1 MDVNTHDSPDLN
13 DPYPA
18 MLLAIHHASPPKR
31 RLSSY
36 LDCSNKWCPCLF
48 RCHGEN
54 HPVRREGDWGL
65 VKNLKRHGP
74 QSSIWLLRALAP
86 CGLPET
92 MSKICSN
99 RQFFLPAHLIVTRIQ
114 HRDRSNP
121 VGEVIPPFDDSVWE
135 TDAHLLVALFG
146 ERIFA
151 CVLVNA
157 PVPVPHGVNMVA
169 QTRT

>member
-1 MDVNTHDSPDLN
+1 MLIFCYSYCCNGVSCVFAEGGLCVCGQEHREDLVYSFATRMVLFFNRINLQDTGPWMDVNTHDSPDLN

-36 LDCSNKWCPCLF
+36 VDCSNKWCPCLF

-74 QSSIWLLRALAP
+74 QSSIWLLWALAP
-86 CGLPET
+86 CGL
-92 MSKICSN
+92 
-99 RQFFLPAHLIVTRIQ
+99 
-114 HRDRSNP
+114 RDLSR
-121 VGEVIPPFDDSVWE
+121 DDVQN
-135 TDAHLLVALFG
+135 LFK
-146 ERIFA
+146 
-151 CVLVNA
+151 
-157 PVPVPHGVNMVA
+157 
-169 QTRT
+169 